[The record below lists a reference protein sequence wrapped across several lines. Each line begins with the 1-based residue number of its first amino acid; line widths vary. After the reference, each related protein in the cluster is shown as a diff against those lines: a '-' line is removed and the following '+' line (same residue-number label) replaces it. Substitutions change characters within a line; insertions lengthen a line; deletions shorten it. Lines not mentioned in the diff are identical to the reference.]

1 MAVNQNIELQL
12 FFTIVGIEAVWRNHV
27 QKLLPLISGQFLV
40 LLLQIVD
47 IDLINWF
54 LRRRLDRLHRR
65 LFIASLRFSDSRSGL
80 FDWSR
85 RFN

>member
-12 FFTIVGIEAVWRNHV
+12 FFTIVGIEAIWRNHV

-47 IDLINWF
+47 IDLINWL

-65 LFIASLRFSDSRSGL
+65 LFIASFRFSDRRSGL